1 MIVTPP
7 SLGGPFDYLNL
18 TICVTGTEIC
28 FVHQCSPVDFPTSN
42 CTVTADDCANDATD
56 CLRAETSYTVTAI
69 AVRPDG
75 QTSLVSPVASFETPQ
90 HG

>member
-7 SLGGPFDYLNL
+7 SRGGPFDYLNL
-18 TICVTGTEIC
+18 TICVEGTYIC

-42 CTVTADDCANDATD
+42 CTVTRADCAEDATD
-56 CLRAETSYTVTAI
+56 CLRAGTNYTVTAI

-75 QTSLVSPVASFETPQ
+75 QASLDSAVAPFETPRLQ
-90 HG
+90 